1 LPTAAAH
8 ADGVLAGG
16 GLGDGG
22 RASSGMWN
30 GSVFGSVLGMIIA
43 VGSAVVLG
51 GC

>member
-1 LPTAAAH
+1 MPTAAAH
-8 ADGVLAGG
+8 ADGLLAGG

-22 RASSGMWN
+22 SSSSGICN